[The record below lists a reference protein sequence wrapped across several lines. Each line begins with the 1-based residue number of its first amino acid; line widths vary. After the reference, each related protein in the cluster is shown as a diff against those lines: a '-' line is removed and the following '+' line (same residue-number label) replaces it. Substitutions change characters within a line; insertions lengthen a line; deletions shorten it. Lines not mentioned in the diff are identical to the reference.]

1 MHMYNLA
8 EMELFTLVKAY
19 SSLMSFDL
27 RFLEWSRVVSN
38 LQILFECD
46 LAGKGSPEKDC
57 HSC

>member
-1 MHMYNLA
+1 
-8 EMELFTLVKAY
+8 MELFTLVKAY

-38 LQILFECD
+38 LQIFFECD